1 MAFSILVVLLVFIA
15 SAYLLFLWVVSLFDV
30 MRSDFSG
37 VNKILWVFLLLA
49 IPPIG
54 AIFYQL
60 IGKHQKLSGP
70 VPGDSAHR
78 SGDPRPF

>member
-49 IPPIG
+49 IPPI
-54 AIFYQL
+54 
-60 IGKHQKLSGP
+60 
-70 VPGDSAHR
+70 
-78 SGDPRPF
+78 